1 MGAVG
6 YGRTGRP
13 PEERITMMI
22 TTETKEYISE
32 KLEEWKEEA
41 GQIPDLTCPD
51 INKLID
57 ELSKYAKEIDYY
69 KRNAKYY
76 ETPEELMDD
85 IPDFYVGDIIDTLEN
100 LRGSNEKLREIG
112 KLWYKNCMELI
123 KIVEVDND

>member
-1 MGAVG
+1 
-6 YGRTGRP
+6 
-13 PEERITMMI
+13 MI

-41 GQIPDLTCPD
+41 GQIPDLTCSD

-100 LRGSNEKLREIG
+100 LRGSNEKLRELS

-123 KIVEVDND
+123 KIVEANND